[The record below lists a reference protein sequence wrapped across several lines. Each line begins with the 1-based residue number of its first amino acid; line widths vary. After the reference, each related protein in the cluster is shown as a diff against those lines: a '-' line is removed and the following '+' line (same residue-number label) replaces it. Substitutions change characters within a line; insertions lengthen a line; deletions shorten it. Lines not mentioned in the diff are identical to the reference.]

1 MISIIGTGR
10 VGSAIAFLAA
20 TNSIDDIHLVNRH
33 KEKAIGQALD
43 ISNSIPENSPTSITA
58 TDFSGIKNSD
68 VVIISASTGT
78 YTANRVELLS
88 DQVRMIR
95 DIAKQIKKYSSHAK
109 ILVISNPVDVLT
121 YFFQKESGFPR
132 EKVIGVA
139 SSLDSS
145 RFRYLISKELNTDQS
160 KIKNSLV
167 LGEHGDSMVP
177 IFSLAKFDKK
187 PIMEILSDEQ
197 AHKIKGDLIFYWK
210 ILREYKGPSIFGIA
224 KNTFDIIKSLATN
237 KEISVPTSV
246 LLQGEYG
253 ISNVPLGIPTKI
265 TKDGA
270 SIQEIALNKSEFDL
284 LHKSAE
290 TIKEYIETC

>member
-43 ISNSIPENSPTSITA
+43 ISNSIPGDSTISITA

-88 DQVRMIR
+88 DQVRMIQ
-95 DIAKQIKKYSSHAK
+95 DIAKQIKQYSSHAK
-109 ILVISNPVDVLT
+109 VLVISNPVDVLT

-145 RFRYLISKELNTDQS
+145 RFRYLISKELNTNQS

-177 IFSLAKFDKK
+177 IFSLAKIDNK

-265 TKDGA
+265 TRDGA
-270 SIQEIALNKSEFDL
+270 HIQEIALNKSELDL

-290 TIKEYIETC
+290 AVIEYIETC

>member
-43 ISNSIPENSPTSITA
+43 ISNSIPENSTISITA

-88 DQVRMIR
+88 DQVRMIQ
-95 DIAKQIKKYSSHAK
+95 DIAKQIKQYSSHAK
-109 ILVISNPVDVLT
+109 VLVISNPVDVLT

-145 RFRYLISKELNTDQS
+145 RFRYLISKELNTNQS

-177 IFSLAKFDKK
+177 IFSLAKIDNK

-265 TKDGA
+265 TRDGA
-270 SIQEIALNKSEFDL
+270 RIQEIALNKSEFDL